1 MQLVHTFS
9 VPVGIDDAWVAL
21 LDFENVAPCLPGAR
35 LDRIDGNEIE
45 GAVKVKLGP
54 VMLDYRGVAT
64 VTDCDAQTRQMSFT
78 GSGRDPR
85 GNSSASATVTA
96 SLAGGV
102 GTEPTSVT
110 VTTDLDVTGRPAQ
123 FGRGM
128 MQEVGNR
135 VIGQFADRLASQ
147 LNGRRGPES
156 HASGV
161 NVTRQTDT
169 AGSDVPASPSSAPR
183 RTRTT
188 AAGRLRPTQD
198 LEPEEWASLGGGR
211 QADVAD
217 PPPTFE
223 AAGTDALDLGA
234 VAGPALI
241 KRSAPVVGVALVL
254 AVGVAALRRRR
265 RSRRGRGSGGFEVAG
280 DDLAMLVRSLQA
292 TLVVFPSVESSA
304 RFSKIVDELK
314 GVSDQ

>member
-9 VPVGIDDAWVAL
+9 VPVAIDDAWVTL

-35 LDRIDGNEIE
+35 LDRVDGDEIE

-64 VTDCDAQTRQMSFT
+64 VTECDAQTRRMSFT

-102 GTEPTSVT
+102 GSEPTSVT

-147 LNGRRGPES
+147 LDGTRVPESQVSTVNDGRRTD
-156 HASGV
+156 GV
-161 NVTRQTDT
+161 RPDIAT
-169 AGSDVPASPSSAPR
+169 SPPSAPR
-183 RTRTT
+183 RTRT
-188 AAGRLRPTQD
+188 AAPGRLRPTKD
-198 LEPEEWASLGGGR
+198 LEPEAWASLR
-211 QADVAD
+211 AD
-217 PPPTFE
+217 PHPGSPDATPAFE
-223 AAGTDALDLGA
+223 STDDEALDLGA
-234 VAGPALI
+234 AAGPALI
-241 KRSAPVVGVALVL
+241 KRAAPVVGVALLL
-254 AVGVAALRRRR
+254 AIAGARLRRRR
-265 RSRRGRGSGGFEVAG
+265 RAGRGRRTRGVDPAR
-280 DDLAMLVRSLQA
+280 DDLVTLARSLQA
-292 TLVVFPSVESSA
+292 SSVVFPSVESSVL
-304 RFSKIVDELK
+304 FNKIVDEL
-314 GVSDQ
+314 GSVSDR